1 MATDRNRKSE
11 KPEEKRK
18 IEEDRKERPVPITE
32 PTDRGVENADNSDY
46 TDGTNIGP

>member
-1 MATDRNRKSE
+1 MAVERTPKPE

-18 IEEDRKERPVPITE
+18 TDENRKERPIPITE
-32 PTDRGVENADNSDY
+32 PTDRGIENADNSDY